1 MFKKSKICS
10 GVLLALGGGLTLASL
25 PTFAQVTE
33 RVEVTGSRIKSLS
46 VDTVSPVTVID
57 AKEIKVDGVRNVESF
72 LNNLPQ
78 VFASQGANVVNGS
91 TGTANVNLRGLGAS
105 RTLVLVNG
113 RRLPM
118 GSPNNLSAD
127 LNQIPAGLIRR
138 VELLTGGASAV
149 YGSDAVAG
157 VVNFIMNDRFE
168 GVQLELNHSFFNHSQ
183 QNAAGVSDIVAGR
196 ATTNPREFKV
206 PGDKSADGKSTN
218 FSLLMGS
225 NFDGNRGNATLF
237 FNYKK
242 DDALLQSERDF
253 SACSL
258 ASPRNTRGVSPAP
271 DITGRDFTCGGSGT
285 SATGRFTNLNTAAG
299 SLLPNGQ
306 PDPAARP
313 NGGRVFT
320 TADAAGTAR
329 PFVSATDQY
338 NFGPLNYFQRPS
350 ERYGFNAYANYQVA
364 PVAKVYME
372 FGMHDDLTVAQ
383 IAPGGAFGSVH
394 TIRFDNPLLS
404 ASWRAALDLVNPGD
418 TTDITLQRRNVE
430 GGGRQ
435 SEFRNTSFRTVL
447 GVKGDIGPWSYDAYA
462 IEGKVIYS
470 QNENNYFL
478 SPRIDNA
485 MDVTNVGGVA
495 TCASGAAGCVP
506 YNPFRLG
513 GVSAA
518 QLAYLQTPGFRKGT
532 TNLSLQGATVA
543 VDLSEYGAKLPWA
556 NSGIGMSVGVERREE
571 RLALATDPATAAGD
585 LSGSGGP
592 TIGLTG
598 KNSVKEIFG
607 ELRIPLIEKG
617 FMADLLQVTASARSS
632 SYKSG
637 TKAQTYGLG
646 LEWAPVREAKLRGS
660 FQRAIRAPN
669 LVELFTAQG
678 NALYDNDEDPCAG
691 TSPTATAVQCAR
703 TGVTAAQY
711 GSIQDSPAG
720 QYNYLSGGN
729 PQLKPEKAT
738 SVSFGI
744 VLQPL
749 RELSVTVDYFDI
761 KIKDAIS
768 NIDPTT
774 TLSKCLSTGD
784 PRFCG
789 LITRD
794 RLGTLWLLPQASI
807 VGTNLNLG
815 SLRTSGIDFAA
826 AYNQKI
832 GDMGNVSVSY
842 AATLLRKLET
852 EELPG
857 QGSYDCVGYYGA
869 NKCGSPNPEYRHKL
883 RASWNTPWDVEAA
896 ITWRH
901 LSKVL
906 AQETSSNILLNLA
919 DPALLPTPKP
929 PALVADKERELAA
942 RNYLDLAAAWTVTKG
957 FTVSLGVNNVLDKDP
972 PITAKLATGQGNGN
986 TYPSVYDA
994 LGRKVFLTATYKF

>member
-1 MFKKSKICS
+1 MFKKSKVCS
-10 GVLLALGGGLTLASL
+10 GVLLALGGSLTLASL
-25 PTFAQVTE
+25 PAFAQTVE
-33 RVEVTGSRIKSLS
+33 RIEVTGSRIKSLS

-78 VFASQGANVVNGS
+78 VFADQGANVVNGS
-91 TGTANVNLRGLGAS
+91 SGTASVNLRGLGAD
-105 RTLVLVNG
+105 RTLVLING

-118 GSPNNLSAD
+118 GSPNSVAAD

-149 YGSDAVAG
+149 YGSDAVSG

-168 GVQLELNHSFFNHSQ
+168 GVQLDLNHSFFNHKQ
-183 QNAAGVSDIVAGR
+183 QNAQGVSTIVEGR
-196 ATTNPREFKV
+196 AATNPREFKV

-218 FSLLMGS
+218 FSLLLGS
-225 NFDGNRGNATLF
+225 NFDSNRGNATLF

-258 ASPRNTRGVSPAP
+258 GSNAAGFV
-271 DITGRDFTCGGSGT
+271 CGGSGT
-285 SATGRFTNLNTAAG
+285 SATGRFTNLNPAAG

-306 PDPAARP
+306 PNPAARP

-320 TADAAGTAR
+320 TADAAGGAR
-329 PFVSATDQY
+329 PFLNATDQY
-338 NFGPLNYFQRPS
+338 NFGPLNHYQRPS

-364 PVAKVYME
+364 PAAKVYME

-394 TIRFDNPLLS
+394 TVRFDNPLLS

-418 TTDITLQRRNVE
+418 STDIVLQRRNVE

-506 YNPFRLG
+506 YNPWALG
-513 GVSAA
+513 GVTAA

-532 TNLSLQGATVA
+532 TNLSLQGASVA
-543 VDLSEYGAKLPWA
+543 VDLGGYGVKLPWA
-556 NSGIGMSVGVERREE
+556 KNGVGMSVGVERREE
-571 RLALATDPATAAGD
+571 RLALSTDPATAAGE

-592 TIGLTG
+592 TIGLNGENT
-598 KNSVKEIFG
+598 VKEVFG
-607 ELRIPLIEKG
+607 ELRIPLIENA
-617 FMADLLQVTASARSS
+617 FLADLLQATASARSS

-637 TKAQTYGLG
+637 TKADTYGLG
-646 LEWAPVREAKLRGS
+646 LEWAPVRQAKLRAS
-660 FQRAIRAPN
+660 FQRAVRAPN

-678 NALYDNDEDPCAG
+678 NNLYDNDNDPCAG
-691 TSPTATAVQCAR
+691 AIDPATGNTAVVRNAAGVITDPGRSLAQCAR
-703 TGVTAAQY
+703 TGVSAAQF
-711 GSIQDSPAG
+711 GTIQDSPAG
-720 QYNYLSGGN
+720 QYNFLQGGN
-729 PQLKPEKAT
+729 PALKPETANSLT
-738 SVSFGI
+738 VGV
-744 VLQPL
+744 VLQPI
-749 RELSVTVDYFDI
+749 RDLSITLDYFDI
-761 KIKDAIS
+761 KVKDTIS

-774 TLSKCLSTGD
+774 TLSKCLDTGN
-784 PRFCG
+784 PVYCG

-815 SLRTSGIDFAA
+815 STRTSGFDLAVS
-826 AYNQKI
+826 YNQKL
-832 GDMGNVSVSY
+832 GGLGSVGVSY
-842 AATLLRKLET
+842 AATLLKKFEI
-852 EELPG
+852 EEIKG
-857 QGSYDCVGYYGA
+857 DGTYDCVGLYGP

-883 RASWNTPWDVEAA
+883 RTTWSTPWDFEAA
-896 ITWRH
+896 LTWRH
-901 LSKVL
+901 LSKVTLQGASGQPLL
-906 AQETSSNILLNLA
+906 AGTVRE
-919 DPALLPTPKP
+919 
-929 PALVADKERELAA
+929 VERELAA
-942 RNYLDLAAAWTVTKG
+942 QNYIDLAASWNAVKG
-957 FTVSLGVNNVLDKDP
+957 LTLSLGVNNIFDKDP
-972 PITAKLATGQGNGN
+972 PITSQLSTGAGNGN

-994 LGRKVFLTATYKF
+994 LGRKVFVTATYKF